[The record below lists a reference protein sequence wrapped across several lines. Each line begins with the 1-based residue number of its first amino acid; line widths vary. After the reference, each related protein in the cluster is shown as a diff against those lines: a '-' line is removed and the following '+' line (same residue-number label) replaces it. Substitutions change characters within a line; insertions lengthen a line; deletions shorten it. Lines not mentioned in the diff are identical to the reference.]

1 MSMET
6 LTALSL
12 HQCDFTRFGTAILPV
27 DDMTP
32 HSSCDAEL
40 KFNGDNLRY
49 YVMRLHRRAAVLGS
63 MTRHIQAT
71 QCLGSADAQPWWL
84 AVATAKLQSEQLDHS
99 TVQLVKVQPG
109 EAVKLHQGT
118 WHAGPFFLATTALFF
133 NLELSDTNLV
143 DHNSQP
149 LNQKLKLQL
158 SYE

>member
-12 HQCDFTRFGTAILPV
+12 DQCDFTRFGTAILPV

-32 HSSCDAEL
+32 HSSCDAKL

-49 YVMRLHRRAAVLGS
+49 YVMRLRRRAAVLGS

-99 TVQLVKVQPG
+99 TVQLVKVEPG

-133 NLELSDTNLV
+133 NLELSDTNLT
-143 DHNSQP
+143 DHNSQT
-149 LNQKLKLQL
+149 LKKKLKLNL
-158 SYE
+158 NGE

>member
-12 HQCDFTRFGTAILPV
+12 DQCDFTRFGTAILPV

-84 AVATAKLQSEQLDHS
+84 TVAAAKLQSEQLDHS
-99 TVQLVKVQPG
+99 TVQLVKVEPG

-133 NLELSDTNLV
+133 NLELSDTNLA

>member
-6 LTALSL
+6 LTPLSL

-133 NLELSDTNLV
+133 NLELSDTNLA

>member
-12 HQCDFTRFGTAILPV
+12 DQCDFTRFGTAILPV

>member
-12 HQCDFTRFGTAILPV
+12 HQCDFTRFGTAILPI

>member
-6 LTALSL
+6 LTVLSL
-12 HQCDFTRFGTAILPV
+12 DQCDFTRFGTAILPV

-99 TVQLVKVQPG
+99 TVQLVKVEPG

-133 NLELSDTNLV
+133 NLELSDTNLA